1 MPRPFPSLSRLLLC
15 LAFTCPGAPVS
26 AHAQTIDCNNASS
39 TAEMN
44 FCADRDYQAADKA
57 LNAAYVAALTYIRSR
72 DMEKPYDAKSF
83 EDAMRDAQ
91 RTWVAYRD
99 ADCKDLVAQEWSG
112 GSGASSAIL
121 GCMTEKT
128 IQFGPPLPSPIVL
141 TT

>member
-1 MPRPFPSLSRLLLC
+1 MPRPIPSFSRLLMY
-15 LAFTCPGAPVS
+15 LAFTSPVAAVS

-39 TAEMN
+39 TVEMN
-44 FCADRDYQAADKA
+44 FCADKDYQAADKSLNTAYATA
-57 LNAAYVAALTYIRSR
+57 LAYIRSR

-83 EDAMRDAQ
+83 EDSMRNAQ

-99 ADCKDLVAQEWSG
+99 ADCRDLVAQEWSG

-128 IQFGPPLPSPIVL
+128 NQRTKELKERYGEH
-141 TT
+141 